1 MTVPSDT
8 DRRTVT
14 SLSELPRSIEPS
26 HDLWPKIEAALSGT
40 PAEGGD
46 ADATMPWRRRAVRM
60 RWLAAAAMLACVA
73 TGVWIGRSLLP
84 GPHGNPSAP
93 LTTATRAAGESQPGL
108 TTAHGVYVSDPR
120 YQHERAELVRTLEAR
135 LAALPPPAQAKVRAS
150 LTTIEKAKADLE
162 QALGRDPSNALLQEL
177 LVNTYQD
184 EMRVLTDV
192 HEASEPGRGI

>member
-1 MTVPSDT
+1 MTGSWDT
-8 DRRTVT
+8 DRRKVT
-14 SLSELPRSIEPS
+14 TLRELPRSIEPNR
-26 HDLWPKIEAALSGT
+26 DLWPRIEAELRGV
-40 PAEGGD
+40 PAEGVDG
-46 ADATMPWRRRAVRM
+46 TVSSRRRAVRM

-84 GPHGNPSAP
+84 GPQGARTP
-93 LTTATRAAGESQPGL
+93 LTAESGATGQSPPGL
-108 TTAHGVYVSDPR
+108 TAAHGVYVSDPR
-120 YQHERAELVRTLEAR
+120 YERERAELVRTLEAR

-150 LTTIEKAKADLE
+150 LATIEKAKADLE

>member
-1 MTVPSDT
+1 MTGPSDT
-8 DRRTVT
+8 ERRKVT
-14 SLSELPRSIEPS
+14 TLRELPQSIEPS
-26 HDLWPKIEAALSGT
+26 HDLWPSIEARLSGVS
-40 PAEGGD
+40 AERAD
-46 ADATMPWRRRAVRM
+46 ADGTVTWRRRAVRM

-84 GPHGNPSAP
+84 GPQGNGTP
-93 LTTATRAAGESQPGL
+93 LTAETRATGESPPGR
-108 TTAHGVYVSDPR
+108 TAAHGIYVSDPR
-120 YQHERAELVRTLEAR
+120 YEHERAELVRTLEAR

-150 LTTIEKAKADLE
+150 LAAIEKAKADLE

>member
-14 SLSELPRSIEPS
+14 SLGELPRSIEPS

-40 PAEGGD
+40 QAEGGD
-46 ADATMPWRRRAVRM
+46 ADGAMPSRRRAVRM

-84 GPHGNPSAP
+84 GPQGNPTAP
-93 LTTATRAAGESQPGL
+93 LTAATRAAGESQPGL
-108 TTAHGVYVSDPR
+108 TTAHGIYVSDPR